1 MVKRTVLLLVLCCLT
16 LLILCGCV
24 RVPSPSEKC
33 TIVLEDNDAL
43 YFQRQVWSIDR
54 YDNATVTI
62 GVPTGM
68 RISQVNYDDYSV
80 SAKTGSSQSFDYY
93 TLTLHQVR
101 YSVLIRIETAPAYTT
116 DYHIG
121 TDNSTISV
129 LEDSPHLYF
138 NTLPYQ
144 QSFSRDGYLPIGWN
158 TQQDGSG
165 IHIGFGS
172 RIDHRDQS
180 HMDLYLQYL
189 PCSPV
194 NDFLWSEKNGE
205 VTITGYSGSGDLV
218 IPAQIAGIPVT
229 GIAAGA
235 FDDLNVDIIALPPTL
250 RQVEPGAFSAVT
262 AQHLYLFDSIA
273 SICDDSFS
281 EYVISHI
288 HIQAVQPPVYSGSYF
303 DTLSDKM
310 DYLDSLK
317 DRKKIVLFCGS
328 SARFGYDSSM
338 LESAFP
344 DYRVVNMGV
353 YAYTNMLP
361 LADMILPLMG
371 AGDILLSSPE
381 LDAIEFQFCGETALD
396 KETFCMV
403 ESNYDLFA
411 RLDSGNYSNIFD
423 AFQDFNQSRVGM
435 TARSYSDSA
444 SCYDEDGVLQLSP
457 TYNQQGDYILYRPS
471 NSDGKLFGIKR
482 ACYNRSYIRQEDIEG
497 LNRVYDSFSAKG
509 VQILFTYSPRSAP
522 SVTDDSTDSAIT
534 ELDEFLQQQLHAE
547 FISPISDS
555 LMDPYYFFGTDNHL
569 STEGVK
575 FHTQRIIGY
584 LQDALADSD

>member
-1 MVKRTVLLLVLCCLT
+1 MVKRMVQ
-16 LLILCGCV
+16 LLILSCLCLLIFSGCV
-24 RVPSPSEKC
+24 TVPSPAEQC
-33 TIVLEDNDAL
+33 TIVLEDNGTL

-54 YDNATVTI
+54 HDNATVTI
-62 GVPTGM
+62 GVPSGM

-116 DYHIG
+116 DYYIANG
-121 TDNSTISV
+121 SDTISV
-129 LEDSPHLYF
+129 LEESPHLYF

-158 TQQDGSG
+158 TRQDGSG
-165 IHIGFGS
+165 IHVGFGS

-194 NDFLWSEKNGE
+194 SDFSWTEHQGE

-218 IPAQIAGIPVT
+218 IPAQIASFPVT

-262 AQHLYLFDSIA
+262 AQHLYFFDSIE
-273 SICDDSFS
+273 SICDASFS
-281 EYVISHI
+281 EYAISHI
-288 HIQAVQPPVYSGSYF
+288 HIQAAQPPVYSGSYF

-317 DRKKIVLFCGS
+317 DRQKIVLFCGS
-328 SARFGYDSSM
+328 SARFGYDSPM

-344 DYRVVNMGV
+344 DYRVVNLGV
-353 YAYTNMLP
+353 YAYTNMRP

-371 AGDILLSSPE
+371 AGDVLLSSPE

-411 RLDSGNYSNIFD
+411 RLDAENYSHIFD
-423 AFQDFNQSRVGM
+423 AFQAFNQSRVGL

-444 SCYDEDGVLQLSP
+444 SSYDEDGVSQLSP
-457 TYNQQGDYILYRPS
+457 TYNQQGDYILYRPD

-497 LNRVYDSFSAKG
+497 LNRVYDRFSDKG
-509 VQILFTYSPRSAP
+509 VQVLFTYSPRSAP
-522 SVTDDSTDSAIT
+522 SITEDSTDAAIA
-534 ELDEFLQQQLHAE
+534 ELDEFLRQQLHAE
-547 FISPISDS
+547 FISPIGDS

-569 STEGVK
+569 STEGVA

-584 LQDALADSD
+584 LQDALTDSD